1 MCCSRRVAALVLAAS
16 IGVASG
22 CSGKSKSTAASR
34 LVFGG
39 PKSCLTERTCL
50 IGLQRVYGLHF
61 KQFKS
66 LDTGVRMERALT
78 KGQVQVARLKSSDYA
93 IGQHGWVVLQDDKH
107 LQPAGN
113 IVPVIRT
120 SKALPEIDSLLNAV
134 SSGIIQDDLFNLN
147 KQVELA
153 HSDPAIVAK
162 QFVASKGLA
171 SVSVGGTKET
181 LTIGSSS
188 ASENVVLAAIY
199 AEVLRDAGYS
209 VVLRTGLG
217 GRDTTERL
225 LEGGQI
231 DLVPEYAG
239 SYLLYLDPKAGS
251 LPLDRTESALGID
264 AASRGLTVLAAS
276 SATDTDAI
284 VVTRAT
290 ARKYHLTM
298 ISDLAKKR

>member
-1 MCCSRRVAALVLAAS
+1 
-16 IGVASG
+16 
-22 CSGKSKSTAASR
+22 
-34 LVFGG
+34 
-39 PKSCLTERTCL
+39 
-50 IGLQRVYGLHF
+50 
-61 KQFKS
+61 
-66 LDTGVRMERALT
+66 
-78 KGQVQVARLKSSDYA
+78 
-93 IGQHGWVVLQDDKH
+93 
-107 LQPAGN
+107 
-113 IVPVIRT
+113 
-120 SKALPEIDSLLNAV
+120 
-134 SSGIIQDDLFNLN
+134 
-147 KQVELA
+147 
-153 HSDPAIVAK
+153 
-162 QFVASKGLA
+162 
-171 SVSVGGTKET
+171 
-181 LTIGSSS
+181 
-188 ASENVVLAAIY
+188 
-199 AEVLRDAGYS
+199 